1 MQEKFKEVKD
11 IREKR
16 LYTFISKSNTS
27 EYENNVY
34 INIRLI
40 LRKMK

>member
-16 LYTFISKSNTS
+16 LYTFISKSNMKR
-27 EYENNVY
+27 NNVY